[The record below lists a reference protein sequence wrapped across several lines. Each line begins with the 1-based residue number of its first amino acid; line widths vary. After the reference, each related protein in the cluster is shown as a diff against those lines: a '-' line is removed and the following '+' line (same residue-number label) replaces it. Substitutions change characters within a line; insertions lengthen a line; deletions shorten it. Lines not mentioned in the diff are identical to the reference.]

1 MNTFKYEPRPVAIKI
16 PATGHYW
23 SAITQERGRPL
34 RIHDEPFAVKK
45 DATDFSRAYL
55 RRTMRGGT
63 Q

>member
-23 SAITQERGRPL
+23 AAITQEDSRP
-34 RIHDEPFAVKK
+34 RRVCHEPFAVKK